1 MRPTL
6 SALIFGCL
14 LLTGCDERALQMAK
28 DARALLDSYEK
39 ELGKKLAAEQNAYR
53 LQAQVEARAQRE
65 QAFANLEQERIE
77 RSRAMALDFL
87 DGKRAVARWQEPVR
101 DYARKDYEIQRGF
114 LLEDMNGQMQF
125 LARIQTLEVDK
136 QKISAL
142 KQAFGALAEKP
153 SLTAQAEQL
162 ASFAKE
168 TSSEFETQLCSN
180 LTLQLK
186 EKTAEIASLT
196 AEADKKRATVALNA
210 LKSMKSAKGC
220 Q

>member
-39 ELGKKLAAEQNAYR
+39 ELAKKLAAEQNAYR

-196 AEADKKRATVALNA
+196 AEADKKKATVALNA

>member
-1 MRPTL
+1 
-6 SALIFGCL
+6 
-14 LLTGCDERALQMAK
+14 MAK
-28 DARALLDSYEK
+28 DARALLNSYET
-39 ELGKKLAAEQNAYR
+39 ELVKKLVAEQTAYQ
-53 LQAQVEARAQRE
+53 LQAQVEARARRE

-87 DGKRAVARWQEPVR
+87 DGKRGVARWQEPVR

-153 SLTAQAEQL
+153 TLTEQAEQL
-162 ASFAKE
+162 ASFAKD
-168 TSSEFETQLCSN
+168 TSSEFDKQLCAN
-180 LTLQLK
+180 LASQLK

-196 AEADKKRATVALNA
+196 IEADKNKANVALNA
-210 LKSMKSAKGC
+210 LKAMKSSKGC

>member
-39 ELGKKLAAEQNAYR
+39 ELGKKLAAEQTAYQ

-77 RSRAMALDFL
+77 RSRAMSLDFL